1 VTIHAGG
8 IVGLNASD
16 ILGSPEVAGCKVNP
30 RGANKGT
37 IAKAG
42 AGQGLGG
49 AAAGVVADKKRKAE
63 QVEAATSTAPS
74 FGTIAWL
81 ALTADELAL
90 VDIEVKRGLKLSN
103 VLARV
108 PRSEVTSVVLG
119 KAPPLISKPLTI
131 TLANGDHWI
140 FEVPALGKGGVN
152 DMVEAFA

>member
-1 VTIHAGG
+1 
-8 IVGLNASD
+8 VGLNASD

-30 RGANKGT
+30 RGANKGA

-42 AGQGLGG
+42 VGQGIGG
-49 AAAGVVADKKRKAE
+49 LAAGMVADRKREGE
-63 QVEAATSTAPS
+63 QVAAATSALPS

-81 ALTADELAL
+81 ALTADELA
-90 VDIEVKRGLKLSN
+90 VVGIEVKRGLRLSN
-103 VLARV
+103 VIARV

-152 DMVEAFA
+152 DMVEAFG

>member
-1 VTIHAGG
+1 LA
-8 IVGLNASD
+8 LNASD

-30 RGANKGT
+30 RGANKGA

-42 AGQGLGG
+42 AGQGIGG
-49 AAAGVVADKKRKAE
+49 MAAGVVADKKRKAE
-63 QVEAATSTAPS
+63 QAEAATSVAPS

-90 VDIEVKRGLKLSN
+90 VGIEVKRGLRLSN

-108 PRSEVTSVVLG
+108 PRSEITSVVLG
-119 KAPPLISKPLTI
+119 KAAPLVSKPLTI
-131 TLANGDHWI
+131 TFANGDHWI
-140 FEVPALGKGGVN
+140 LEVPALGKGGVK

>member
-1 VTIHAGG
+1 LA
-8 IVGLNASD
+8 LNASD

-42 AGQGLGG
+42 AGQGIGG
-49 AAAGVVADKKRKAE
+49 LAAGVVADKKRKPE
-63 QVEAATSTAPS
+63 QAEAATSAAPS

-103 VLARV
+103 VLVRV
-108 PRSEVTSVVLG
+108 PRSEITSVVLG

-131 TLANGDHWI
+131 TFANGDHWI
-140 FEVPALGKGGVN
+140 FEVPALGTGGVK

>member
-1 VTIHAGG
+1 MA
-8 IVGLNASD
+8 LNASD

-42 AGQGLGG
+42 VGQGLGG
-49 AAAGVVADKKRKAE
+49 VAAGVVAGKKRKAE
-63 QVEAATSTAPS
+63 VAEAATAVTPS

-81 ALTADELAL
+81 ALTAEELAL

-108 PRSEVTSVVLG
+108 PRSEITSVVLG

-131 TLANGDHWI
+131 SLANGDHWI
-140 FEVPALGKGGVN
+140 LEVPALGKGGVK
-152 DMVEAFA
+152 DIVGAFA